1 MQKISVN
8 FSEICFRHTL
18 FAGVWRFFV
27 GKGIQGKMDQTY
39 MKDEKILPL
48 ITKMSLPMVISM
60 LVNSMYNIVDSFF
73 VAKIS
78 EDAMTA
84 LSLVFPIQN
93 LINSAMIGFGIGV
106 NAAISYFLGA
116 GNKEEAERSASQGIM
131 LSTFHGIF
139 LTVVCIFGMKYF
151 LRLFTADAVL
161 IGLGTSYSDIA
172 FAFSVVIAW
181 QLVFE
186 KTFQAVGRM
195 TATMICMLA
204 GFVTNI
210 VLDPVLIFGLWIFPE
225 MGMRG
230 AALATG
236 TGQTI
241 SLLCYILFCI
251 FSPIPIKYR
260 WGYMKPEG
268 RICGRLYAVGIPAAL
283 NMALPSLLISVLNV
297 ILGGFSQSYV
307 FVLGVYYKLQT
318 FLYLPANG
326 VVQGMRPIIG
336 YNYGAKEFRRVRRIF
351 YTAMA
356 IVCGIMAVGTVLS
369 LAFSEQLTAIFTENA
384 DTVTKGG
391 EALRILCIGFIV
403 SSVSVTAT
411 GSLEGLGKGL
421 PSLMISLCRYVLVII
436 PAALVLSSIAGA
448 VGVWHAFWLTEL
460 VTAVFSYVYLLRIF
474 KRMEQ

>member
-48 ITKMSLPMVISM
+48 IAKMSLPMVISM

-181 QLVFE
+181 QLCFCARRVL
-186 KTFQAVGRM
+186 QAPDV
-195 TATMICMLA
+195 
-204 GFVTNI
+204 
-210 VLDPVLIFGLWIFPE
+210 PVSACKRRCSGN
-225 MGMRG
+225 
-230 AALATG
+230 A
-236 TGQTI
+236 
-241 SLLCYILFCI
+241 SY
-251 FSPIPIKYR
+251 YR
-260 WGYMKPEG
+260 IQLRSK
-268 RICGRLYAVGIPAAL
+268 GIPPCAQDIL
-283 NMALPSLLISVLNV
+283 HRYGNSVRDNGSRNCAV
-297 ILGGFSQSYV
+297 AHIFRTADSYIHR
-307 FVLGVYYKLQT
+307 KC
-318 FLYLPANG
+318 
-326 VVQGMRPIIG
+326 G
-336 YNYGAKEFRRVRRIF
+336 Y
-351 YTAMA
+351 
-356 IVCGIMAVGTVLS
+356 CH
-369 LAFSEQLTAIFTENA
+369 
-384 DTVTKGG
+384 KG
-391 EALRILCIGFIV
+391 R
-403 SSVSVTAT
+403 
-411 GSLEGLGKGL
+411 
-421 PSLMISLCRYVLVII
+421 
-436 PAALVLSSIAGA
+436 
-448 VGVWHAFWLTEL
+448 
-460 VTAVFSYVYLLRIF
+460 
-474 KRMEQ
+474 

>member
-1 MQKISVN
+1 
-8 FSEICFRHTL
+8 
-18 FAGVWRFFV
+18 
-27 GKGIQGKMDQTY
+27 
-39 MKDEKILPL
+39 
-48 ITKMSLPMVISM
+48 
-60 LVNSMYNIVDSFF
+60 
-73 VAKIS
+73 
-78 EDAMTA
+78 
-84 LSLVFPIQN
+84 
-93 LINSAMIGFGIGV
+93 
-106 NAAISYFLGA
+106 
-116 GNKEEAERSASQGIM
+116 
-131 LSTFHGIF
+131 
-139 LTVVCIFGMKYF
+139 
-151 LRLFTADAVL
+151 
-161 IGLGTSYSDIA
+161 
-172 FAFSVVIAW
+172 
-181 QLVFE
+181 
-186 KTFQAVGRM
+186 
-195 TATMICMLA
+195 
-204 GFVTNI
+204 
-210 VLDPVLIFGLWIFPE
+210 
-225 MGMRG
+225 
-230 AALATG
+230 
-236 TGQTI
+236 
-241 SLLCYILFCI
+241 
-251 FSPIPIKYR
+251 
-260 WGYMKPEG
+260 MKPEG